1 MSNERKRLR
10 LNRETLRHLS
20 NDELSYAYGGQP
32 AAFTLF
38 NLCGGGGKPAPQPQ
52 PQPQPSGGSCV
63 GFQCPPGTLQT
74 MNFHC
79 VPGPRPNPMNP
90 VPFPILGTIMK
101 A

>member
-10 LNRETLRHLS
+10 LNRETLRHLN
-20 NDELSYAYGGQP
+20 NDEMSLVYGGQK
-32 AAFTLF
+32 AGFTLWM
-38 NLCGGGGKPAPQPQ
+38 LCGKPPQPQPQ
-52 PQPQPSGGSCV
+52 PQPQPSGGSCM

-79 VPGPRPNPMNP
+79 IVPRPNPIT
-90 VPFPILGTIMK
+90 VPGTLPITGTFLK